1 MGFEDIVSVDSALES
16 LSNWHSDP
24 VDVVVVFI
32 VGAGFRVPNPH
43 APSASGCNRAVLGG
57 MVEVDLQLLGAFYGD
72 HPQSLLSEDL
82 DVAAIHD
89 IDFAD
94 DLVNIEGDLFAT
106 LKHDALNFAFY
117 CNRCVTASE
126 KVQNIG
132 MIDLFIT

>member
-1 MGFEDIVSVDSALES
+1 MGFEDIVSVDSAFES

-32 VGAGFRVPNPH
+32 VGASFRVPNPN
-43 APSASGCNRAVLGG
+43 APSASSCNRAVLGG
-57 MVEVDLQLLGAFYGD
+57 MVKVDLQLLGAFHGD
-72 HPQSLLSEDL
+72 HPQSLLGKDL

-94 DLVNIEGDLFAT
+94 DLVNVKGDFFAT
-106 LKHDALNFAFY
+106 LKHDAFNLAFHSD
-117 CNRCVTASE
+117 RCVTASE

-132 MIDLFIT
+132 MIDFFIA